1 MLVLTR
7 NVNEAVVMELN
18 GVCIRVVLARVAN
31 GQAKLGIEAPP
42 EVSVWR
48 EEIQRRIDQE
58 RADGVD

>member
-7 NVNEAVVMELN
+7 NVRQVIVIESA
-18 GVCIRVVLARVAN
+18 GVRVRVVLTRVAN

-42 EVSVWR
+42 DVSVWR
-48 EEIQRRIDQE
+48 EEIQRRIDKE